1 MQSSSPKP
9 ENNNELIDE
18 SSPLSKRLRI
28 ELKDINKAKKRSK
41 ETCDIGSKVVV
52 STSNKHS
59 TQNNTGRAEQKEM
72 PSGKKSRNC
81 LQNYSYGQY
90 LLWLI
95 FL

>member
-1 MQSSSPKP
+1 MQSTSPKP

-90 LLWLI
+90 LLCG
-95 FL
+95 

>member
-1 MQSSSPKP
+1 MQSTSPKP

-28 ELKDINKAKKRSK
+28 ELKDINKTKKRSK

-52 STSNKHS
+52 NTSSKHS

-90 LLWLI
+90 LLCG
-95 FL
+95 